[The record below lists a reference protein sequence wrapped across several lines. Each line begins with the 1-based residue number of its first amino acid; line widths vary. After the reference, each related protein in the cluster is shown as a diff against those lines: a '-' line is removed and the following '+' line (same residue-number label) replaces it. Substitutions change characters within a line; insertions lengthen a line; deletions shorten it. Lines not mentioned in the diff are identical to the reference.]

1 MSVTVYIPTPFRSVT
16 ANQAYVEAGSATVAE
31 LLAELTQRYPE
42 LDQRLHD
49 DSGQLHRYINIYVNK
64 EEIEDL
70 QGQDTPLRPGDEVSL
85 IPALAGGAI
94 GRPFTPTQV
103 RRYSRHLLLPEVG
116 PVGQRKLL
124 NAKVLLIGA
133 GGLGSPTAFYL
144 AAAGVGTLGIVDFDE
159 VDLSNLQ
166 RQILHQEK
174 DVGRP
179 KVDSARETLTAL
191 NPDVQVVAHD
201 VPLHAENAL
210 EIFESYDIIVNG
222 CDNFPTRYLANDAAY
237 FLKKP
242 LVDGGINQ
250 FEGLVSIYMP
260 GDGCYRCLY
269 PAPPPPGAVPS
280 CAEAGVLGVLP
291 GIVGSMQALE
301 TIKLILGIGDPL
313 IGRLLL
319 FDALAVEFRTL
330 RTRRD
335 PGCPVCGETPTIN
348 ELIDYEEFCGVPPPT
363 KETETIAAGAA
374 TNGTATPAA
383 APCRSPA
390 ANRREEQPDARPSQ
404 SADGMGRPDCR
415 TRPLSPSGGGRRADR
430 RSGRPYPA
438 HSLLQRQGEDRH
450 PAQAGDLPAD
460 WLLQVARRV
469 QLGGGADPGR
479 TATGPEH
486 DQLRQYRASTGLL
499 GPAFRRPRAYPP
511 ARHGAGRQDRGPSRL
526 RRGYGPGAVRRSYGL
541 SAGGPLAAGAVQLYQ
556 SD

>member
-16 ANQAYVEAGSATVAE
+16 ANQAHLEAEGATVAE
-31 LLAELTQRYPE
+31 LLTELEQRYPE
-42 LDQRLHD
+42 LGQRLHD
-49 DSGQLHRYINIYVNK
+49 ASGQVHRYINIYVNK

-70 QGQDTPLRPGDEVSL
+70 QGQETPLNPGDEVSL

-94 GRPFTPTQV
+94 FTPTQV

-166 RQILHQEK
+166 RQILHKEK

-179 KVDSARETLTAL
+179 KVDSAKETLTAL
-191 NPDVQVVAHD
+191 NSDVRVIAHD
-201 VPLHAENAL
+201 VPLNSDNAM
-210 EIFESYDIIVNG
+210 EVFADYDIIVNG

-237 FLKKP
+237 FLRKP

-335 PGCPVCGETPTIN
+335 PGCPVCGDTPTIH
-348 ELIDYEEFCGVPPPT
+348 ELIDYEEFCGVPHPT
-363 KETETIAAGAA
+363 KETEVASTA
-374 TNGTATPAA
+374 TNGAA
-383 APCRSPA
+383 AQMPES
-390 ANRREEQPDARPSQ
+390 
-404 SADGMGRPDCR
+404 
-415 TRPLSPSGGGRRADR
+415 
-430 RSGRPYPA
+430 
-438 HSLLQRQGEDRH
+438 
-450 PAQAGDLPAD
+450 
-460 WLLQVARRV
+460 VAV
-469 QLGGGADPGR
+469 G
-479 TATGPEH
+479 
-486 DQLRQYRASTGLL
+486 
-499 GPAFRRPRAYPP
+499 
-511 ARHGAGRQDRGPSRL
+511 
-526 RRGYGPGAVRRSYGL
+526 
-541 SAGGPLAAGAVQLYQ
+541 

>member
-16 ANQAYVEAGSATVAE
+16 ANQAYVELGSATVAE
-31 LLAELTQRYPE
+31 LIAELTQRYPD

-94 GRPFTPTQV
+94 GTPFTPTQV

-191 NPDVQVVAHD
+191 NPDVQVIAHD
-201 VPLHAENAL
+201 VPLHADNAL
-210 EIFESYDIIVNG
+210 EICADYDIIVNG

-237 FLKKP
+237 FLRKP

-348 ELIDYEEFCGVPPPT
+348 ELIDYEEFCGVPPPR
-363 KETETIAAGAA
+363 KETETAAAGAGAA
-374 TNGTATPAA
+374 TNGTA
-383 APCRSPA
+383 SPA
-390 ANRREEQPDARPSQ
+390 TASVP
-404 SADGMGRPDCR
+404 
-415 TRPLSPSGGGRRADR
+415 
-430 RSGRPYPA
+430 
-438 HSLLQRQGEDRH
+438 
-450 PAQAGDLPAD
+450 
-460 WLLQVARRV
+460 VA
-469 QLGGGADPGR
+469 
-479 TATGPEH
+479 
-486 DQLRQYRASTGLL
+486 
-499 GPAFRRPRAYPP
+499 
-511 ARHGAGRQDRGPSRL
+511 SR
-526 RRGYGPGAVRRSYGL
+526 
-541 SAGGPLAAGAVQLYQ
+541 
-556 SD
+556 

>member
-1 MSVTVYIPTPFRSVT
+1 MGVMVYIPTPFRSVT
-16 ANQAYVEAGSATVAE
+16 ANQSSVEVNSTSVAE
-31 LLAELTQRYPE
+31 LLQELEQRYPE
-42 LDQRLHD
+42 LGQRLHD
-49 DSGQLHRYINIYVNK
+49 ANGEVHRYINIYVNK

-70 QGQDTPLRPGDEVSL
+70 QGQDTALNPGDEVSL
-85 IPALAGGAI
+85 IPALAGGAA
-94 GRPFTPTQV
+94 FTPTQV

-166 RQILHQEK
+166 RQILHKDK

-179 KVDSARETLTAL
+179 KVESAKETLTAL
-191 NPDVQVVAHD
+191 NPDVNVIGHD
-201 VPLHAENAL
+201 VPLNSDNAL
-210 EIFESYDIIVNG
+210 EIFAEYDIIVNG

-237 FLKKP
+237 FLRKP

-301 TIKLILGIGDPL
+301 TIKLILDIGDPL

-335 PGCPVCGETPTIN
+335 PKCPICGDTPTIHQ
-348 ELIDYEEFCGVPPPT
+348 LIDYEEFCGVPHPTKDPEVGNGLT
-363 KETETIAAGAA
+363 KETSIPMA
-374 TNGTATPAA
+374 
-383 APCRSPA
+383 
-390 ANRREEQPDARPSQ
+390 Q
-404 SADGMGRPDCR
+404 S
-415 TRPLSPSGGGRRADR
+415 
-430 RSGRPYPA
+430 
-438 HSLLQRQGEDRH
+438 
-450 PAQAGDLPAD
+450 LP
-460 WLLQVARRV
+460 V
-469 QLGGGADPGR
+469 
-479 TATGPEH
+479 E
-486 DQLRQYRASTGLL
+486 SN
-499 GPAFRRPRAYPP
+499 
-511 ARHGAGRQDRGPSRL
+511 
-526 RRGYGPGAVRRSYGL
+526 
-541 SAGGPLAAGAVQLYQ
+541 
-556 SD
+556 

>member
-16 ANQAYVEAGSATVAE
+16 ANQAYLELGSATVAE

-94 GRPFTPTQV
+94 GTPFTPTQV

-191 NPDVQVVAHD
+191 NPDVQGHRARRAAARRKRAGDFRGLRHHRERVRQLPDALLW
-201 VPLHAENAL
+201 PTTPRTSCGSRWWTAESTSSRGWSA
-210 EIFESYDIIVNG
+210 STCPV
-222 CDNFPTRYLANDAAY
+222 TAATAA
-237 FLKKP
+237 
-242 LVDGGINQ
+242 
-250 FEGLVSIYMP
+250 ST
-260 GDGCYRCLY
+260 

-348 ELIDYEEFCGVPPPT
+348 ELIDYEEFCGVPPPR
-363 KETETIAAGAA
+363 KETETAAAGAA

-383 APCRSPA
+383 AA
-390 ANRREEQPDARPSQ
+390 
-404 SADGMGRPDCR
+404 
-415 TRPLSPSGGGRRADR
+415 
-430 RSGRPYPA
+430 
-438 HSLLQRQGEDRH
+438 
-450 PAQAGDLPAD
+450 LP
-460 WLLQVARRV
+460 VA
-469 QLGGGADPGR
+469 
-479 TATGPEH
+479 
-486 DQLRQYRASTGLL
+486 
-499 GPAFRRPRAYPP
+499 
-511 ARHGAGRQDRGPSRL
+511 SR
-526 RRGYGPGAVRRSYGL
+526 
-541 SAGGPLAAGAVQLYQ
+541 
-556 SD
+556 